1 MTTITSEQT
10 PKKKTIQRNSATT
23 VWIIQAISG
32 LLLILLLGL
41 HMIAHHF
48 IVDGGLRTYQD
59 VLDYISNPVIF
70 ILEVLFLIVVTPHAM
85 LGLQGIVLD
94 LGPSK
99 RAERVIGWV
108 FWILMIVVLA
118 YGIWLAFALQGL

>member
-1 MTTITSEQT
+1 
-10 PKKKTIQRNSATT
+10 
-23 VWIIQAISG
+23 
-32 LLLILLLGL
+32 
-41 HMIAHHF
+41 
-48 IVDGGLRTYQD
+48 